1 MGYNNYGLFL
11 EIFVNKSQTQNS
23 LILFSLFK
31 FLNTILS
38 IFYIQFTPS
47 FLLDVQRY
55 IYRVIHGRIDCLS
68 TNSTRPTNFVNLQ
81 NYYRPDFYES
91 SNSSPTNQIYKFTRW
106 VGL

>member
-31 FLNTILS
+31 FLNTTLL

-55 IYRVIHGRIDCLS
+55 IYILYIGLFMVGSIVYQPI
-68 TNSTRPTNFVNLQ
+68 
-81 NYYRPDFYES
+81 RPDQL
-91 SNSSPTNQIYKFTRW
+91 T
-106 VGL
+106 L